1 MFWALPLTSKEE
13 KDRFHFK
20 LKLNIPNENE
30 VFEEK
35 ISYVILSQ
43 LRLLSS
49 KRMIRRIAHINDN
62 VFKEIENKVISLIK
76 TNENGPLSGS
86 SGA

>member
-1 MFWALPLTSKEE
+1 MENNK
-13 KDRFHFK
+13 FHFRLK
-20 LKLNIPNENE
+20 LKIPNEE
-30 VFEEK
+30 GIFEEK

-49 KRMIRRIAHINDN
+49 KRMIRRLAHINDN
-62 VFKEIENKVISLIK
+62 VFKEVEEKLILLIK
-76 TNENGPLSGS
+76 GNENGPLSGS